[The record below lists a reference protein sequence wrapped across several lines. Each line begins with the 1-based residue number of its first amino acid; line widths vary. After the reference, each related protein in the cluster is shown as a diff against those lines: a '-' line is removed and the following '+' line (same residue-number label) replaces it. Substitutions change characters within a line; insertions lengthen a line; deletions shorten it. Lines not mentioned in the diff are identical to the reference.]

1 MEISLSSE
9 GLWWAVCIN
18 HTVSSLIYKYSCKN
32 SLVEYFGSWNITL
45 LLTRLSCPLPVL
57 KQNWC
62 QKQLLFSDVNNNL
75 NYPQTSNTVLK
86 ICCGNQQILR
96 FLLRH
101 IYVFQYLP
109 QQKNAEAI
117 KLLGIF
123 KITFLRT
130 KYFCWKKNVLLNKK
144 VIFVFYT
151 IWFWTWFHN
160 ADHLLYSLFILFF
173 VLLYKFL
180 GNRT

>member
-1 MEISLSSE
+1 MEISRGSE
-9 GLWWAVCIN
+9 ALWWAVCID

-45 LLTRLSCPLPVL
+45 LLTRLSCASPVL

-75 NYPQTSNTVLK
+75 NYPQTSNTVFK
-86 ICCGNQQILR
+86 ICLNNQQILR
-96 FLLRH
+96 LLLRH

-117 KLLGIF
+117 KFLGIL
-123 KITFLRT
+123 KTTFPRA
-130 KYFCWKKNVLLNKK
+130 KHIFCWKKKTNVLLKGTVN
-144 VIFVFYT
+144 
-151 IWFWTWFHN
+151 W
-160 ADHLLYSLFILFF
+160 
-173 VLLYKFL
+173 
-180 GNRT
+180 

>member
-9 GLWWAVCIN
+9 GLWWPVCIN
-18 HTVSSLIYKYSCKN
+18 GTVSSLIYKYSCKN
-32 SLVEYFGSWNITL
+32 SLVECFGSWNITL

-75 NYPQTSNTVLK
+75 NCPQTSNTALK
-86 ICCGNQQILR
+86 ICRGNQQILR

-160 ADHLLYSLFILFF
+160 ADHLLYSLSYFFF